1 MSGLIISEVVPGL
14 LDVYFPF
21 LVCRYKRGGLRV
33 LLVGQVPGL
42 TVCGGGVVMAR
53 IACACMRGH
62 VAYPAP
68 RGVDDYVHMYIYDPH
83 HFHKAEYTITVRLIQ
98 SRYDWNGM
106 VCRST
111 CLR

>member
-42 TVCGGGVVMAR
+42 TVCGGGGGWSWHELLVH
-53 IACACMRGH
+53 ACVGTLH
-62 VAYPAP
+62 IQPL
-68 RGVDDYVHMYIYDPH
+68 GGLTTTYICT
-83 HFHKAEYTITVRLIQ
+83 YTTLITFTKQNIL
-98 SRYDWNGM
+98 
-106 VCRST
+106 
-111 CLR
+111 

>member
-42 TVCGGGVVMAR
+42 TVCGGGGGGHGTNCLCMHAWAR
-53 IACACMRGH
+53 CISSPSG
-62 VAYPAP
+62 
-68 RGVDDYVHMYIYDPH
+68 G
-83 HFHKAEYTITVRLIQ
+83 
-98 SRYDWNGM
+98 
-106 VCRST
+106 
-111 CLR
+111 